1 MFKAILVDDE
11 RMSLEV
17 LAIKLRKLAPEMEIL
32 ATFQSSEEAVVG
44 IRQLKPDVLFLDIEM
59 PQMDG
64 FTVLRRLEP
73 YTFEVV
79 FTTAY
84 TQYAIEAIRQS
95 ALDFLLKPVREIE
108 LSSALQRLEK
118 KLFSQQTAVNGVSPA
133 PSMIQFNKIAVP
145 SLKGVTFVPIQDIV
159 WLESDSNY
167 TVFHL
172 ANVNGTLPRK
182 IVASRTLK
190 EFESMLTSAQFLRV
204 HRSALINLLRVKEY
218 VRGEGGTAIMDDGS
232 EVEVARSEK
241 KGFLEKLGL

>member
-1 MFKAILVDDE
+1 
-11 RMSLEV
+11 
-17 LAIKLRKLAPEMEIL
+17 
-32 ATFQSSEEAVVG
+32 
-44 IRQLKPDVLFLDIEM
+44 M
-59 PQMDG
+59 PKMDG
-64 FTVLRRLEP
+64 FSLLRRLEP
-73 YTFEVV
+73 YAFEVV

-118 KLFSQQTAVNGVSPA
+118 KLFSQRSSGNGASPVSSLA
-133 PSMIQFNKIAVP
+133 QFNKIAVP

-172 ANVNGTLPRK
+172 ANGNGTLPRK

>member
-1 MFKAILVDDE
+1 MFKTILVDDE

-32 ATFQSSEEAVVG
+32 ATYQSAEEAVVG

-118 KLFSQQTAVNGVSPA
+118 KLFSHRTSANGVSPV
-133 PSMIQFNKIAVP
+133 PSSIQFNKIAVP

-172 ANVNGTLPRK
+172 ANVNGALPRK
-182 IVASRTLK
+182 IVASRMLK

>member
-1 MFKAILVDDE
+1 MKAILVDDE

-17 LAIKLRKLAPEMEIL
+17 LAIKLRKLAPEIEIL

-64 FTVLRRLEP
+64 FTLLRRLEP

-118 KLFSQQTAVNGVSPA
+118 KLLNQQAASNGASPVL
-133 PSMIQFNKIAVP
+133 SLIQFNKIAVP

-190 EFESMLTSAQFLRV
+190 EFENILTSAQFLRV

-232 EVEVARSEK
+232 EVEVARGEK